1 MSLNSLPKKRNKK
14 PIKVL
19 RINEKE
25 IVFIALNENKARVK
39 IIFIDIGSIA
49 NTIPLNDL
57 TVISSDLISKDPIV
71 Y

>member
-14 PIKVL
+14 PINVL

-49 NTIPLNDL
+49 KTIPLNDL
-57 TVISSDLISKDPIV
+57 TVISSDSISKDPL
-71 Y
+71 